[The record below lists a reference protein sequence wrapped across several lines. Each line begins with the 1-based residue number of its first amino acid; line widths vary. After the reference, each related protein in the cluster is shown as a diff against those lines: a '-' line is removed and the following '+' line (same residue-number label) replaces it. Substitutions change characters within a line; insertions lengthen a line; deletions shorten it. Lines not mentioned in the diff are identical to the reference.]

1 MHSHYLPLDSATSPL
16 GLLPMPTAE
25 EVAGFAQLYERK
37 YGARL
42 ESDQAQRQL
51 SGLMRFLY
59 LTRTASPG
67 PVLTAP
73 PEAAGAAALDG
84 ARPD

>member
-1 MHSHYLPLDSATSPL
+1 MHSHYSPPDSATAPL
-16 GLLPMPTAE
+16 GLLPTPTAE
-25 EVAGFAQLYERK
+25 EVAGFARLYERK

-42 ESDQAQRQL
+42 DSDQARRQL

-67 PVLTAP
+67 PVPTATP
-73 PEAAGAAALDG
+73 GAAGAAAPDG